1 MNPRGA
7 ALGVVSRLA
16 TRIGLDAGVSFAALA
31 RVWGVLGAVVTIGL
45 VVSSFSPILQ
55 GYYYG
60 FLSLLVLQ
68 QLLQTGLSVVLQQF
82 ASHEWAHLRLV
93 DGSVVGER
101 SALSRLASLIH
112 LSRRGFRATS
122 AAVLIV
128 LVLAGPLMFG
138 GREDP
143 GVSWVGPWYVLC
155 LATSLSVLVLP
166 MSVILEGTGYVAASQ
181 RAQLVG
187 AVVGSIGGWVAILA
201 GLGLYSVA
209 VIAGL
214 RTAVVALMLVRP
226 FRPFAR
232 LRFNSPD
239 GSSIGWKEV
248 WPLQWR
254 LSLSWLTGILM
265 FQSMVPL
272 TFQLVGP
279 IAAGQM
285 GLLNQIL
292 QAVIGIGSVWLVSAQ
307 PRMGRLAAARRFEEF
322 RRLTRATAIRCSV
335 TATLVGAAALI
346 SVGIIEWARPDIGA
360 RFGSPWLVV
369 VLVLAAVV
377 MQPGSAMVAAVR
389 FQKKEPFVRLGLVSS
404 ALSVGVMALGAI
416 SYGLPGVVIGF
427 ASVVTILIV
436 PWSNAI
442 YRREMARE
450 EANGSTAPTGWDRL
464 ESAAAPLP
472 EFPLD
477 GALG

>member
-1 MNPRGA
+1 M
-7 ALGVVSRLA
+7 A

-45 VVSSFSPILQ
+45 VVRSFSPVLQ

-68 QLLQTGLSVVLQQF
+68 QLFQTGLSVVLQQF
-82 ASHEWAHLRLV
+82 ASHEWAHLRVV
-93 DGSVVGER
+93 DGSIVGER
-101 SALSRLASLIH
+101 SAQSRLASLIR

-128 LVLAGPLMFG
+128 LVLAGHLMFG

-143 GVSWVGPWYVLC
+143 GISWIGPWYVLC
-155 LATSLSVLVLP
+155 LATSLSMLVLP
-166 MSVILEGTGYVAASQ
+166 MSAILEGTGNVAPSQ

-201 GLGLYSVA
+201 GLGLYSAA
-209 VIAGL
+209 VIVGL
-214 RTAVVALMLVRP
+214 RSAVVALMLARP
-226 FRPFAR
+226 YRPFAR
-232 LRFNSPD
+232 LRFDSPD
-239 GSSIGWKEV
+239 GPTISWTEL

-254 LSLSWLTGILM
+254 LTLSWLTGILM
-265 FQSMVPL
+265 YQSMVPL
-272 TFQLVGP
+272 TFLLVGP
-279 IAAGQM
+279 VAAGQM

-292 QAVIGIGSVWLVSAQ
+292 QAVIGIGGVWLVSAQ
-307 PRMGRLAAARRFEEF
+307 PRMGRLAAGRRFGEI

-335 TATLVGAAALI
+335 TAALIGSAALI

-360 RFGSPWLVV
+360 RFGALWLVV

-377 MQPGSAMVAAVR
+377 MQPGSAMVTAVR

-404 ALSVGVMALGAI
+404 ALSVGVMALGAT

-427 ASVVTILIV
+427 AGVVTILIV
-436 PWSNAI
+436 PWSVAI

-450 EANGSTAPTGWDRL
+450 EAYGSRAPTGWDSL
-464 ESAAAPLP
+464 ESAAAPVP

-477 GALG
+477 GGLG

>member
-1 MNPRGA
+1 M
-7 ALGVVSRLA
+7 
-16 TRIGLDAGVSFAALA
+16 
-31 RVWGVLGAVVTIGL
+31 LGAVVTIGL
-45 VVSSFSPILQ
+45 VIRSFSPVLQ

-68 QLLQTGLSVVLQQF
+68 QLFQTGLSVVLQQF
-82 ASHEWAHLRLV
+82 ASHEWAHLGVV
-93 DGSVVGER
+93 DGSIVGER
-101 SALSRLASLIH
+101 SARSRLASLIH
-112 LSRRGFRATS
+112 LSHRGFRATS

-166 MSVILEGTGYVAASQ
+166 MSVILEGSGYVAASQ

-214 RTAVVALMLVRP
+214 RTAVVALMLARP
-226 FRPFAR
+226 FSPFAR
-232 LRFNSPD
+232 LRFDSPD
-239 GSSIGWKEV
+239 GLTISWGEL

-254 LSLSWLTGILM
+254 LSLTWLTGILM

-279 IAAGQM
+279 IAAGQI

-292 QAVIGIGSVWLVSAQ
+292 QAVIGIGGVWLVSAQ
-307 PRMGRLAAARRFEEF
+307 PRMGRLAAARRFEEI

-335 TATLVGAAALI
+335 TATLIGFAALI
-346 SVGIIEWARPDIGA
+346 SVGIIDWVRPDIGA
-360 RFGSPWLVV
+360 RFGSPWLLV
-369 VLVLAAVV
+369 VLVLVAVS
-377 MQPGSAMVAAVR
+377 MQPGAAMVTAVR

-404 ALSVGVMALGAI
+404 ALSIGVMAIGAT
-416 SYGLPGVVIGF
+416 SYGLTGVVVGF
-427 ASVVTILIV
+427 ASVIAILIT
-436 PWSNAI
+436 PWSIVI
-442 YRREMARE
+442 YRKEMARE
-450 EANGSTAPTGWDRL
+450 EALGSVSPAEWERL
-464 ESAAAPLP
+464 ESAPGSRVELP
-472 EFPLD
+472 PVGDIL
-477 GALG
+477 

>member
-1 MNPRGA
+1 MLTSGPE
-7 ALGVVSRLA
+7 LGVASRLA
-16 TRIGLDAGVSFAALA
+16 RRIGLDAGVSYAALA
-31 RVWGVLGAVVTIGL
+31 RAWGVLGAVVTIAL
-45 VVSSFSPILQ
+45 VIRSFSPVLQ

-60 FLSLLVLQ
+60 FLGLLVLQ
-68 QLLQTGLSVVLQQF
+68 QLFHTGLSVVLQQF
-82 ASHEWAHLRLV
+82 ASHEWARLRVV
-93 DGSVVGER
+93 DCSIVGER
-101 SALSRLASLIH
+101 SAQSRLASLIR
-112 LSRRGFRATS
+112 LSRRGFGAIS
-122 AAVLIV
+122 AVVLIV
-128 LVLAGPLMFG
+128 LLLAGHLMFG

-143 GVSWVGPWYVLC
+143 GISWIGPWYALSV
-155 LATSLSVLVLP
+155 ATSLSVLVLP
-166 MSVILEGTGYVAASQ
+166 MSAILEGTGNVAPQQ

-187 AVVGSIGGWVAILA
+187 GVVGSVGGWIAILA
-201 GLGLYSVA
+201 GLELYSAAMIV
-209 VIAGL
+209 GL
-214 RTAVVALMLVRP
+214 RSAVVALMLASP
-226 FRPFAR
+226 YRPFAR
-232 LRFNSPD
+232 LRFDSPD
-239 GSSIGWKEV
+239 GSTISWKEL

-254 LSLSWLTGILM
+254 LSLTWLTGILM
-265 FQSMVPL
+265 YQSMVPL

-279 IAAGQM
+279 VAAGQI

-292 QAVIGIGSVWLVSAQ
+292 QAVVGIGGVWLVSAQ
-307 PRMGRLAAARRFEEF
+307 PRLGRLAAARRFEEI
-322 RRLTRATAIRCSV
+322 RRLTRATAIRSSV
-335 TATLVGAAALI
+335 TAALVGSAALI
-346 SVGIIEWARPDIGA
+346 SVGVIEWARPDISA

-404 ALSVGVMALGAI
+404 ALSVGMMALGAT

-436 PWSNAI
+436 PWSTAI

-450 EANGSTAPTGWDRL
+450 EANCSTAPTGWDRL

-477 GALG
+477 RGAG